1 MGCSSAGHDQEL
13 WGWVGEM
20 TRWLHLSCM
29 LDQENW
35 TNSKKKKNQHRAKE
49 FPIETQVAT
58 SMKGVQVK
66 STHKL
71 GSGDYPVGYWVD
83 HFVWLKLNVVL
94 GVLRLLCCRTNPLW
108 KGRICD
114 YSCISLYTKLNL
126 HTLWWWG
133 AGSSASGARMEPLS
147 SRSSAQVA
155 NSQ

>member
-1 MGCSSAGHDQEL
+1 
-13 WGWVGEM
+13 M
-20 TRWLHLSCM
+20 TRSFEVEWARWPDDCTWAAC
-29 LDQENW
+29 W
-35 TNSKKKKNQHRAKE
+35 TRRTEPTAKKRKISTGPKN
-49 FPIETQVAT
+49 FTIETQVAT

-133 AGSSASGARMEPLS
+133 AGSGASGARMEPLS